1 MSAAVAATDDTV
13 LEIEQRGIQRVAEEE
28 RTDQTATQTGIL
40 WCTVNFVL
48 SAVTT
53 GALAIPAFGLGLW
66 DSIIAIILFNAIGI
80 LPVALFCTLGPQTGL
95 RQMVIARFAFG
106 WDAAKLTALFNI
118 AACIGWSCVNAI
130 IGGVL
135 FHSIW
140 HWPFAICLLIISA
153 LTTLVSVYG
162 NTLVQRYE
170 QYSWIPLAIVFI
182 VNAITSYPHSRA
194 TTN

>member
-28 RTDQTATQTGIL
+28 RTNQTATQTGIL
-40 WCTVNFVL
+40 WLTVNFVL
-48 SAVTT
+48 SSVTT
-53 GALAIPAFGLGLW
+53 GALAIPIFGLGLW
-66 DSIIAIILFNAIGI
+66 DSILAIVLFNVLGI
-80 LPVALFCTLGPQTGL
+80 LPVALFCTLGPLTGL

-106 WDAAKLTALFNI
+106 WDAAKLTAVFNI

-140 HWPFAICLLIISA
+140 HWPFTICLLIIA
-153 LTTLVSVYG
+153 GLTTLVSVYG
-162 NTLVQRYE
+162 NDLVQRYE
-170 QYSWIPLAIVFI
+170 RYAWIPLAVIF
-182 VNAITSYPHSRA
+182 AIITVTAAPHMHG
-194 TTN
+194 